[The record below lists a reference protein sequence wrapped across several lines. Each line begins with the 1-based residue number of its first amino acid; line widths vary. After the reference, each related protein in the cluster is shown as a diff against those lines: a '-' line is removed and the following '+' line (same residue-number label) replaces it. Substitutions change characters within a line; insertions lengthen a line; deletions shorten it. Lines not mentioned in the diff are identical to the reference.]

1 MKDTVKTYFNVVRI
15 VSLIFGILFC
25 ITIVGAILGIP
36 MIIASN
42 KFKDAYN
49 MTDDELVKNRSSILG
64 WGIFLAVVFSPSIF
78 GLIILLI
85 LAMMV
90 DDYIK
95 NIETGNLAQNEKSF
109 SDTVEEGVSNTWN
122 GIKNTFNGKSDID
135 KQKAELQKLDKMREE
150 GLITS
155 EEYDALRKKILGL

>member
-15 VSLIFGILFC
+15 ISLIFGILFC

-64 WGIFLAVVFSPSIF
+64 WGIFLAIVFSPSIF

-135 KQKAELQKLDKMREE
+135 KQKSELQKLDKMREE

-155 EEYDALRKKILGL
+155 EEYSALRKKILGL